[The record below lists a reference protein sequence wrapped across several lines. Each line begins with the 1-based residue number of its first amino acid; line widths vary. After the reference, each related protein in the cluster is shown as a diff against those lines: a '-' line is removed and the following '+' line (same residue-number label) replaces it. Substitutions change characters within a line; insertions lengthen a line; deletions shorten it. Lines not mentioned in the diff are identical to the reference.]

1 MSQFKGGSVSIRDS
15 EIVPAGATPW
25 WVRLI
30 VIVGSVLTA
39 AGAVIALVHPAMLLS
54 PHDDINRAVQ
64 VYAGYMAA
72 RNLPLAFMLI
82 ALLVVDARHSLGN
95 LMVLVGLIQLLD
107 ACMDVYE
114 GRWAVVPGVLVF
126 GLIFLIGAA
135 RLSGGNPFWKLRAW
149 IP

>member
-15 EIVPAGATPW
+15 EIVRTGAIPW

-30 VIVGSVLTA
+30 VILGSVLTA
-39 AGAVIALVHPAMLLS
+39 AGAVIALVHPVMLLS

-82 ALLVVDARHSLGN
+82 ALLVVDARRSLGN

-135 RLSGGNPFWKLRAW
+135 RLSGGNPLWKLRAW
-149 IP
+149 IS

>member
-1 MSQFKGGSVSIRDS
+1 MSQFKGGSGSIRDS
-15 EIVPAGATPW
+15 EIVPTGATPW

-30 VIVGSVLTA
+30 VILGSVLTA